1 MTQSIRQPRGV
12 FITGTDTGV
21 GKTIVTAAVATAL
34 HAQGIDTGVMKPIA
48 TGVRAS
54 ENALSDTDWLR
65 AVTGVHDSADLV
77 TPYRFQVP
85 AAPLVAATQVGRSID
100 PSRIIEAFQT
110 LSARHGFLVVEGI
123 GGVLVPITPD
133 FFVADLAKQMEL
145 PVLIVTRASLGS
157 INHALLTLEYL
168 RNRGVTICG
177 LIFNHPSPSSAGTD
191 ESDTVPTILR
201 LSGLRSFGEL
211 PYCEGLPAAWTQHQ
225 DTLVARLDAQGL
237 LAELGLR
244 GLA

>member
-1 MTQSIRQPRGV
+1 MTQPVRQPRGV

-48 TGVRAS
+48 TGTRAS
-54 ENALSDTDWLR
+54 GNAPSDTDWLR
-65 AVTGVHDSADLV
+65 AVTGVPDAADLV

-85 AAPLVAATQVGRSID
+85 AAPLVAATQAGRSID

-110 LSARHGFLVVEGI
+110 LAARHGFLVVEGI

-133 FFVADLAKQMEL
+133 FFVADLAKQMGL
-145 PVLIVTRASLGS
+145 PVLIVTRAGLGG
-157 INHALLTLEYL
+157 INHTLMTLECL
-168 RNRGVTICG
+168 RNRGVTMCG
-177 LIFNHPSPSSAGTD
+177 LIFNHPSPTPAGTD
-191 ESDTVPTILR
+191 ESDTVRTILR
-201 LSGLRSFGEL
+201 LSGLHSFGEL
-211 PYCEGLPAAWTQHQ
+211 PYCEGLPAAWTQHR

-237 LAELGLR
+237 LAALGLR